1 MVEIKLTKKFY
12 GAQIW
17 VKQAKI
23 RFFAIFSSL
32 VHLVFLE
39 IAYNY
44 SLQQCLT
51 SGWGKSHEKDFGGP
65 NLCQKLCL
73 KIGFSPFSNYVF
85 SHVWFIS
92 FLLNCIGW

>member
-1 MVEIKLTKKFY
+1 MKLTKKFY
-12 GAQIW
+12 CAQIW